1 MNETERYHIIRSQVL
16 KRLGY
21 PPLSRQIRRYGE
33 MTPEEIVNE
42 ISIPVLRASEDCWD
56 YGLIRHVTNL
66 RLIDLY
72 RVRQSY
78 SALSFSLEEYDGEFC
93 DEEARDEYR
102 DLLSSTSSLTMAQR
116 EVLLL
121 LCEGHG
127 HEDIGAYLSI
137 TPKASR
143 KRLERLR
150 VTLRREME
158 ISQ

>member
-1 MNETERYHIIRSQVL
+1 MNETKRYQIIRSQVL

-21 PPLSRQIRRYGE
+21 PPLNRQVQRYGE

-42 ISIPVLRASEDCWD
+42 VAIPVLKASKDEWD

-72 RVRQSY
+72 RVRQAY
-78 SALSFSLEEYDGEFC
+78 SAVSFSLMEEDGDGYNE
-93 DEEARDEYR
+93 DHKDEYR

-116 EVLLL
+116 EILLL

-127 HEDIGAYLSI
+127 HEDIGTYLSI

-150 VTLRREME
+150 VTLKKEME